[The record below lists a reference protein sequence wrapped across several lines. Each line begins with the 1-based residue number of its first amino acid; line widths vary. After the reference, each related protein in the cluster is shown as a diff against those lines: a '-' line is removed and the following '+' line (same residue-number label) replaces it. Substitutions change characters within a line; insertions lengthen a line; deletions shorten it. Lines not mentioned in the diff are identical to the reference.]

1 MFKKEMTEKLKAI
14 FGIPKVSFDDP
25 SDSFEQD
32 CIFVE
37 ILDSKNNTGTYTAS
51 AKVTGNVVVF
61 SQHEKL
67 PFGFFNKKIQQAD
80 PKHTREFFFFDTDVE
95 PQNSKA
101 QMLNISERRTGFV
114 YLYQGQ
120 YDPNQGELTSLSFP
134 DEDDV

>member
-1 MFKKEMTEKLKAI
+1 MTEKLKAI

-37 ILDSKNNTGTYTAS
+37 ILDSKNNTGTKTAS
-51 AKVTGNVVVF
+51 AKVTGTLIVF

-95 PQNSKA
+95 QPNGKA
-101 QMLNISERRTGFV
+101 QMLNISERRTSFV
-114 YLYQGQ
+114 YLYTGQ
-120 YDPNQGELTSLSFP
+120 YDPNQGDLNKIAFQEIEP
-134 DEDDV
+134 